1 MRVERVEMGDFPKK
15 VGLPKEEHGCWAQ
28 GNTNTHKHIHSL
40 SLLLSVTHTLT
51 HILLRSEEIQILL
64 MKINKLKCHSC
75 YKTQNTK
82 LKVANFQL

>member
-15 VGLPKEEHGCWAQ
+15 VGLPKEEHGRWAQ

-51 HILLRSEEIQILL
+51 HILLRIEEIQILL
-64 MKINKLKCHSC
+64 MKINKLKCQSC